1 MYRDNIM
8 EVQHMVDWQDK
19 LNRVEVLWSEMLRIS
34 EQQLALLQTFKPE
47 EETGLQQLQEL
58 LSQREGLM
66 QQIDAMA
73 GIHDQADKLQEAA
86 QSNNSESREKA
97 YALYQ
102 AFRNS
107 LDRIMPLM
115 TAIQENDEKMKS
127 QMSKVLQVMGKELV
141 QARESSR
148 VNRAYT
154 QSGVISEA
162 WFFDDKK

>member
-19 LNRVEVLWSEMLRIS
+19 LNRVEILWSEMLRIS

-47 EETGLQQLQEL
+47 DETGLQQLQEL

-73 GIHDQADKLQEAA
+73 GIHDEADQLQEAI
-86 QSNNSESREKA
+86 QSNNSDIRDRA
-97 YALYQ
+97 DVLYQ
-102 AFRNS
+102 AFINYQ
-107 LDRIMPLM
+107 DRIMPLM
-115 TAIQENDEKMKS
+115 IAIQKNDEKMKS
-127 QMSKVLQVMGKELV
+127 QMSEALQVMGKELV

>member
-1 MYRDNIM
+1 M
-8 EVQHMVDWQDK
+8 
-19 LNRVEVLWSEMLRIS
+19 
-34 EQQLALLQTFKPE
+34 
-47 EETGLQQLQEL
+47 
-58 LSQREGLM
+58 
-66 QQIDAMA
+66 
-73 GIHDQADKLQEAA
+73 LQEAA